1 MALPDFNILDF
12 ILPNSED
19 LEAIPFEP
27 APEIFF
33 GDNLAEEYLDES
45 EIERIGNMVMD
56 SYTADKESRAEW
68 ESMFE
73 KGFELLGLKLSTT
86 SEPFEGAC
94 TAVHP
99 LLIESA
105 VKFQSKASEELFP
118 PQGPVKTQIIG
129 TSNTEKEDQ
138 SERVQSFM
146 NFQLTEVMPE
156 YFDEFERMLFH
167 LPLVGSAFKK
177 IYYDPASE
185 RPVSEFVPVDQFY
198 VSYNATDLRRA
209 DRYTHVIYMTPHELQ
224 KQIKSGMYRDIDL
237 TEPGNFEPSSMSQTI
252 NSIMG
257 IEFNAEYD
265 KQHTLLEQHLYLELD
280 EDEFPS
286 PYIVTIEKDSN
297 QVLGIRRNWNED
309 DQTREKK
316 MYFTHYK
323 YVPGFGFYGL
333 GLIHFLGNM
342 TMSATLAMRSLLDAG
357 QFANL
362 PGGFKAR
369 GIRIVGGDDPIAPG
383 EFKEV
388 EATGMDL
395 NKAIVPL
402 PYKEPSQ
409 TLFQLLGFITQA
421 GQKFADST
429 DAVVSDATNYG
440 PVGTTLALI
449 EASAKLFS
457 AIHKRLHK
465 SQKDELRI
473 LARLNY
479 EYLPDERMMIPIP
492 GMELQITRAD
502 FDGRIDIIPVSD
514 PNIPSQAHRLAQ
526 AQLLLQ
532 ISAQSAPGTY
542 DMREVHKSL
551 LTAAGVRD
559 PSRFLSSEKEPV
571 PQDPVSDILSA
582 SKGLPISA
590 FPGQNHQAYIQV
602 FSSFLQDPTLG
613 QNQSLQSMGPLLQVA
628 ITDHMMMQYQETM
641 GGLINEAGA
650 QQGSPDMMT
659 EIMAEA
665 AQQILNANQQLGQ
678 YQSLEQQQLALES
691 RNIELKEKGMAQEN
705 AKDMADLSLKKQ
717 ELDIRRRGQDIDAAK
732 DIGVNTIRNKEAD
745 NKKDIML
752 QKFLLEGLGKMRDI
766 NLKNTSSG
774 TSPGYKGGGATEIKG
789 YEPGGMVSFDD
800 VISLVNSYENG
811 GTPTQPEAEDFPPL
825 PAVKPLTSEDKEI
838 FEAMK
843 RLPVDRPLPPEDKEI
858 FEAEEELPEVELTN
872 DPDINSILTAEFRR
886 RYPGNTP
893 VPELPSVT
901 ESGSPLY
908 APNIGLTPREFALN
922 MFTDKIGKREDVVP
936 HIDLKGIFTLGW
948 GVVPDKGSVTI
959 ELNENGTINTEKSDW
974 KNATKNGLKL
984 SDFAGYA
991 TRENPNG
998 DQQAFATAV
1007 ARDFYNKG
1015 SKVFNNKHGDGAFET
1030 YSPEARSAML
1040 DLMYNAGKGAMKW
1053 DDVKTFMDASE
1064 KVGTEDYGPEVQR
1077 DLINLA
1083 QTENF
1088 LVTKSDG
1095 TLTYPRGILKRRLL
1109 AYNMVAPENDQAA
1122 KIETTA
1128 RIETTAGTDGTD
1140 EVKKRTGT
1148 LYNIYRADG
1157 TLLKTW
1163 ESNDT
1168 TETLS
1173 ADLRSNNTPYG
1184 DVIVE

>member
-1 MALPDFNILDF
+1 MALPDNLEVNILDF
-12 ILPNSED
+12 ILPEGMD
-19 LEAIPFEP
+19 EAIPFEP

-33 GDNLAEEYLDES
+33 EDNLAEEYLDES
-45 EIERIGNMVMD
+45 EIERIGSMVVD
-56 SYTADKESRAEW
+56 AYTADKESRAEW

-118 PQGPVKTQIIG
+118 PQGPVKTQVIG
-129 TSNTEKEDQ
+129 NPSIQKEQQ

-167 LPLVGSAFKK
+167 LPLVGSSFKK

-224 KQIKSGMYRDIDL
+224 KQIMSGMYRDIDL
-237 TEPGNFEPSSMSQTI
+237 SEPSDFQPSTMSQTI

-265 KQHTLLEQHLYLELD
+265 KQYTLLEQHLYLELEGD
-280 EDEFPS
+280 TIPS
-286 PYIVTIEKDSN
+286 PYIVTVENDSG
-297 QVLGIRRNWNED
+297 QVLGIRRNWNESD
-309 DQTREKK
+309 PTREKK

-409 TLFQLLGFITQA
+409 TLFQLLGFVTDA
-421 GQKFADST
+421 GQRFADST

-479 EYLPDERMMIPIP
+479 EFLPDEEMIMPIP
-492 GMELQITRAD
+492 GSELPVTRSD
-502 FDGRIDIIPVSD
+502 FDGRVDIIPVSD

-542 DMREVHKSL
+542 DMREVHRSL
-551 LTAAGVRD
+551 LTAAGVRE
-559 PSRFLSSEKEPV
+559 PSRFLSEEKEPV

-590 FPGQNHQAYIQV
+590 FPGQDHQAYIQV
-602 FSSFLQDPTLG
+602 FTSFMQDPTLG
-613 QNQSLQSMGPLLQVA
+613 QNQILQSIGPLLQAA
-628 ITDHMMMQYQETM
+628 IRDHMMMQYQETM
-641 GGLINEAGA
+641 GGLIEGS
-650 QQGSPDMMT
+650 SPDVMP

-691 RNIELKEKGMAQEN
+691 KSLDLKEKGLDQDN
-705 AKDMADLSLKKQ
+705 AKEMADLSLKKQ

-732 DIGVNTIRNKEAD
+732 DIGVNTIRNKEAE

-766 NLKNTSSG
+766 NKAG
-774 TSPGYKGGGATEIKG
+774 TKEFAE
-789 YEPGGMVSFDD
+789 GGMVNFDD
-800 VISLVNSYENG
+800 VIALVNSYEMPRY
-811 GTPTQPEAEDFPPL
+811 TPPQEEIDAKVAEMRNPTIDEPSMIQ
-825 PAVKPLTSEDKEI
+825 TDM

-843 RLPVDRPLPPEDKEI
+843 S
-858 FEAEEELPEVELTN
+858 LPEVKPMAPQIMSEVAEPPVSEL
-872 DPDINSILTAEFRR
+872 PPS
-886 RYPGNTP
+886 P
-893 VPELPSVT
+893 VPQTFDFLRSVEGFELDGYIPKDDDGIIVGQSGVT
-901 ESGSPLY
+901 VASGLDLGQQNKESLEAMGLPTSLIEKFERY
-908 APNIGLTPREFALN
+908 FGLT
-922 MFTDKIGKREDVVP
+922 KEDAEKELAANSLSITEEEANL
-936 HIDLKGIFTLGW
+936 IDNNLMIYDFNRLGNEW
-948 GVVPDKGSVTI
+948 NKTQDLDNGGVDWNLLEPEKQTVLLSVFRQYGSTRRFPKFWTKATSGNWNAAI
-959 ELNENGTINTEKSDW
+959 DELRNFND
-974 KNATKNGLKL
+974 
-984 SDFAGYA
+984 DYA
-991 TRENPNG
+991 TR
-998 DQQAFATAV
+998 
-1007 ARDFYNKG
+1007 RDK
-1015 SKVFNNKHGDGAFET
+1015 E
-1030 YSPEARSAML
+1030 
-1040 DLMYNAGKGAMKW
+1040 
-1053 DDVKTFMDASE
+1053 
-1064 KVGTEDYGPEVQR
+1064 
-1077 DLINLA
+1077 
-1083 QTENF
+1083 
-1088 LVTKSDG
+1088 
-1095 TLTYPRGILKRRLL
+1095 
-1109 AYNMVAPENDQAA
+1109 
-1122 KIETTA
+1122 
-1128 RIETTAGTDGTD
+1128 
-1140 EVKKRTGT
+1140 
-1148 LYNIYRADG
+1148 
-1157 TLLKTW
+1157 
-1163 ESNDT
+1163 
-1168 TETLS
+1168 
-1173 ADLRSNNTPYG
+1173 ADLLESI
-1184 DVIVE
+1184 DALA

>member
-1 MALPDFNILDF
+1 MALPDNDINILDF
-12 ILPNSED
+12 ILPDEMD
-19 LEAIPFEP
+19 LDAVPFEP

-33 GDNLAEEYLDES
+33 EDNLAEEYLDES
-45 EIERIGNMVMD
+45 EVERIGNMVMD
-56 SYTADKESRAEW
+56 AYTADKESRAEW

-118 PQGPVKTQIIG
+118 PQGPVKTQVIG
-129 TSNTEKEDQ
+129 NPSIQKEQQ

-167 LPLVGSAFKK
+167 LPLVGSSFKK

-224 KQIKSGMYRDIDL
+224 KQIMSGMYRDIDL
-237 TEPGNFEPSSMSQTI
+237 SEPGNFQPSTMSQTI

-265 KQHTLLEQHLYLELD
+265 KQYTLLEQHLYLELD

-297 QVLGIRRNWNED
+297 QVLGIRRNWNEND
-309 DQTREKK
+309 PTREKK

-429 DAVVSDATNYG
+429 DAVVSDASNYG

-479 EYLPDERMMIPIP
+479 EFLPDEQMMIPIP
-492 GMELQITRAD
+492 GRELPVTRAD
-502 FDGRIDIIPVSD
+502 FDGRVDIIPVSD

-542 DMREVHKSL
+542 DMREVHRSL
-551 LTAAGVRD
+551 LTAAGVRE
-559 PSRFLSSEKEPV
+559 PSRFLSAEKEPQE
-571 PQDPVSDILSA
+571 QDPVSDILAA

-590 FPGQNHQAYIQV
+590 FPGQDHQAYIQV
-602 FSSFLQDPTLG
+602 FTAFMQDPSLG
-613 QNQSLQSMGPLLQVA
+613 QNPTLQSIGPLLQAA
-628 ITDHMMMQYQETM
+628 IRDHMMMQYQETM
-641 GGLINEAGA
+641 SGLMNEAGA
-650 QQGSPDMMT
+650 AQQNPDVMP

-691 RNIELKEKGMAQEN
+691 RSLELKEKGLDQDN
-705 AKDMADLSLKKQ
+705 AKEMADLSLKKQ

-732 DIGVNTIRNKEAD
+732 DIGVNTIRNKEAE

-766 NLKNTSSG
+766 NSQKNTA
-774 TSPGYKGGGATEIKG
+774 TAETKGFADGGAAEIKG
-789 YEPGGMVSFDD
+789 YEPGGKVNFDD
-800 VISLVNSYENG
+800 VIALINSYEMPRY
-811 GTPTQPEAEDFPPL
+811 TPPQEEIDAKVAEMRNPTTDEPSMTQTDMF
-825 PAVKPLTSEDKEI
+825 KIMQDN
-838 FEAMK
+838 K
-843 RLPVDRPLPPEDKEI
+843 RSQ
-858 FEAEEELPEVELTN
+858 LPET
-872 DPDINSILTAEFRR
+872 PDINVSGLKAAEPMVSEILPEEVEPTTAPQIIPEVAEPPVSER
-886 RYPGNTP
+886 PSWEVTP
-893 VPELPSVT
+893 MTPTDTAKAQFETNFPRLNAASSDLGGLSLVDRVIWQESQNDPNAV
-901 ESGSPLY
+901 SGSG
-908 APNIGLTPREFALN
+908 AAGLMQIMRPTMEDPGDGYGITPMDWEKDRFDPEKSRRFGSEYLEAMLN
-922 MFTDKIGKREDVVP
+922 KYNGD
-936 HIDLKGIFTLGW
+936 
-948 GVVPDKGSVTI
+948 I
-959 ELNENGTINTEKSDW
+959 ELALI
-974 KNATKNGLKL
+974 A
-984 SDFAGYA
+984 
-991 TRENPNG
+991 
-998 DQQAFATAV
+998 
-1007 ARDFYNKG
+1007 
-1015 SKVFNNKHGDGAFET
+1015 
-1030 YSPEARSAML
+1030 
-1040 DLMYNAGKGAMKW
+1040 YNAGMGRA
-1053 DDVKTFMDASE
+1053 DDFIEAGRDYEPFRGYTDEAGVYHPGWADES
-1064 KVGTEDYGPEVQR
+1064 EDY
-1077 DLINLA
+1077 
-1083 QTENF
+1083 
-1088 LVTKSDG
+1088 
-1095 TLTYPRGILKRRLL
+1095 
-1109 AYNMVAPENDQAA
+1109 
-1122 KIETTA
+1122 
-1128 RIETTAGTDGTD
+1128 
-1140 EVKKRTGT
+1140 VKKIMGVQ
-1148 LYNIYRADG
+1148 NSKAI
-1157 TLLKTW
+1157 
-1163 ESNDT
+1163 
-1168 TETLS
+1168 S
-1173 ADLRSNNTPYG
+1173 AMEGLNP
-1184 DVIVE
+1184 

>member
-1 MALPDFNILDF
+1 MALPDNSDTINILDF
-12 ILPNSED
+12 ILPDEMD
-19 LEAIPFEP
+19 LDAIPFEP

-33 GDNLAEEYLDES
+33 EDNLAEEYLDES
-45 EIERIGNMVMD
+45 EIERIGSMVMD
-56 SYTADKESRAEW
+56 SYTSDKESRAEW

-118 PQGPVKTQIIG
+118 PQGPVKAQIIG
-129 TSNTEKEDQ
+129 KSNAEKEDQ

-224 KQIKSGMYRDIDL
+224 KQIMSGMYRDIDL
-237 TEPGNFEPSSMSQTI
+237 SEPGNFQPSTMSQTI

-257 IEFNAEYD
+257 IEFNAEHD
-265 KQHTLLEQHLYLELD
+265 KQYTLLEQHLYLELD
-280 EDEFPS
+280 DDEFPS
-286 PYIVTIEKDSN
+286 PYIVTIENDSG
-297 QVLGIRRNWNED
+297 QVLGIRRNWNEND
-309 DQTREKK
+309 PTREKK

-429 DAVVSDATNYG
+429 DAVVSDASNYG

-479 EYLPDERMMIPIP
+479 EFLPDEQMMIPIP
-492 GMELQITRAD
+492 GRELPVTRAD
-502 FDGRIDIIPVSD
+502 FDGRVDIIPVSD

-542 DMREVHKSL
+542 DMREVHRSL
-551 LTAAGVRD
+551 LTAAGVRE
-559 PSRFLSSEKEPV
+559 PSRFLSEDKEPQE
-571 PQDPVSDILSA
+571 QDPVSDILAA

-590 FPGQNHQAYIQV
+590 FPGQDHQAYIQV
-602 FSSFLQDPTLG
+602 FTSFLQDPTLG
-613 QNQSLQSMGPLLQVA
+613 QNQILQSIGPILQAA
-628 ITDHMMMQYQETM
+628 IRDHMMMQYQETM
-641 GGLINEAGA
+641 SGLMNEAGA
-650 QQGSPDMMT
+650 AQQNPDVMP

-691 RNIELKEKGMAQEN
+691 RSLELKEKSLDQDN
-705 AKDMADLSLKKQ
+705 AKEMADLSLKKQ

-732 DIGVNTIRNKEAD
+732 DIGVNTIRNKEAE

-766 NLKNTSSG
+766 NKAET
-774 TSPGYKGGGATEIKG
+774 KGFADGGAAEIKG
-789 YEPGGMVSFDD
+789 YEPGGMVNFDD
-800 VISLVNSYENG
+800 VIALINSYEMPRYTPSQEEIDATVAEMRNPTTAEPMVSEILSEEVEPTTAPQIIPEVAEP
-811 GTPTQPEAEDFPPL
+811 TPT
-825 PAVKPLTSEDKEI
+825 
-838 FEAMK
+838 
-843 RLPVDRPLPPEDKEI
+843 
-858 FEAEEELPEVELTN
+858 
-872 DPDINSILTAEFRR
+872 
-886 RYPGNTP
+886 
-893 VPELPSVT
+893 
-901 ESGSPLY
+901 
-908 APNIGLTPREFALN
+908 
-922 MFTDKIGKREDVVP
+922 
-936 HIDLKGIFTLGW
+936 
-948 GVVPDKGSVTI
+948 
-959 ELNENGTINTEKSDW
+959 
-974 KNATKNGLKL
+974 
-984 SDFAGYA
+984 
-991 TRENPNG
+991 
-998 DQQAFATAV
+998 
-1007 ARDFYNKG
+1007 
-1015 SKVFNNKHGDGAFET
+1015 
-1030 YSPEARSAML
+1030 
-1040 DLMYNAGKGAMKW
+1040 
-1053 DDVKTFMDASE
+1053 TF
-1064 KVGTEDYGPEVQR
+1064 
-1077 DLINLA
+1077 
-1083 QTENF
+1083 
-1088 LVTKSDG
+1088 
-1095 TLTYPRGILKRRLL
+1095 
-1109 AYNMVAPENDQAA
+1109 
-1122 KIETTA
+1122 
-1128 RIETTAGTDGTD
+1128 
-1140 EVKKRTGT
+1140 
-1148 LYNIYRADG
+1148 
-1157 TLLKTW
+1157 
-1163 ESNDT
+1163 

-1173 ADLRSNNTPYG
+1173 DSLGLPPLPREKPNFPRLSEANSDLGGMSLVDRVIWQESKNNPYAVSGAGAAGLMQIMKTTMEDPGDGYGITPMDWEDRFDPEKSRRFGSEYLEAMLNKYNGDIELALIAYNAGMGRADDFIESGRDYEPFYGYTDEAGVYHPGWADETEDYVKNIMGEQSITELPPMTELRTPPLPTEKG
-1184 DVIVE
+1184 IPQNLEDSDT

>member
-1 MALPDFNILDF
+1 MALPNDTINILDF
-12 ILPNSED
+12 ILPDEMD
-19 LEAIPFEP
+19 LDAIPFEP

-33 GDNLAEEYLDES
+33 SDNLAEEYLDES
-45 EIERIGNMVMD
+45 EIERIGSMVMD
-56 SYTADKESRAEW
+56 SYTSDKESRAEW

-118 PQGPVKTQIIG
+118 PQGPVKAQIIG
-129 TSNTEKEDQ
+129 TSNAEKEDQ

-224 KQIKSGMYRDIDL
+224 KQIMSGMYRDIDL
-237 TEPGNFEPSSMSQTI
+237 SEPGNFQPSTMSQTI

-257 IEFNAEYD
+257 IEFNAEHD
-265 KQHTLLEQHLYLELD
+265 KQYTLLEQHLYLELD
-280 EDEFPS
+280 DDEFPS
-286 PYIVTIEKDSN
+286 PYIVTIENDSG
-297 QVLGIRRNWNED
+297 QVLGIRRNWNEND
-309 DQTREKK
+309 PTREKK

-429 DAVVSDATNYG
+429 DAVVSDASNYG

-479 EYLPDERMMIPIP
+479 EFLPDEQMMIPIP
-492 GMELQITRAD
+492 GRELPVTRAD
-502 FDGRIDIIPVSD
+502 FDGRVDIIPVSD

-542 DMREVHKSL
+542 DMREVHRSL
-551 LTAAGVRD
+551 LTAAGVRE
-559 PSRFLSSEKEPV
+559 PSRFLSEDKEPQE
-571 PQDPVSDILSA
+571 QDPVSDILAA

-590 FPGQNHQAYIQV
+590 FPGQDHQAYIQV
-602 FSSFLQDPTLG
+602 FTSFMQDPSLG
-613 QNQSLQSMGPLLQVA
+613 QNQILQSIGPILQAA
-628 ITDHMMMQYQETM
+628 IRDHMMMQYQETM
-641 GGLINEAGA
+641 SGLMNEAGA
-650 QQGSPDMMT
+650 AQQNPDVMP

-691 RNIELKEKGMAQEN
+691 RSLELKEKGLDQDN
-705 AKDMADLSLKKQ
+705 AKEMADLSLKKQ

-732 DIGVNTIRNKEAD
+732 DIGVNTIRNKEAE

-766 NLKNTSSG
+766 NKAET
-774 TSPGYKGGGATEIKG
+774 KGFADGGAAEIKG
-789 YEPGGMVSFDD
+789 YKPGGMVNFDD
-800 VISLVNSYENG
+800 VIALINSYEMPRY
-811 GTPTQPEAEDFPPL
+811 TPPQEEIDAKVAEMRNPTTDEPSMTQTDMFKIMQDNKRSQFPETPDINVSGLKAAEPM
-825 PAVKPLTSEDKEI
+825 VSEI
-838 FEAMK
+838 
-843 RLPVDRPLPPEDKEI
+843 
-858 FEAEEELPEVELTN
+858 LPEEVEPTTASDELSTVPQATDRESYPTPMLASVYGKSLDDTQAYIGAAENASRDLTGHIPKEEDGSAMGDSGVTFSTGLDLGKQTEESLRNIGLDEDLILKLSPFLGKTGQDALDLLAAEVSNEKITTLTN
-872 DPDINSILTAEFRR
+872 DEYDQIDRKLLEFEF
-886 RYPGNTP
+886 ND
-893 VPELPSVT
+893 LQNLWD
-901 ESGSPLY
+901 SGSIRGMDPAGTTRWLD
-908 APNIGLTPREFALN
+908 LTPAQRTVIQSVLRQYGRGGAPTFIGHASRGDWVNVINELDNFVNPDSGKEKYLSRREKDSNLLREELGL
-922 MFTDKIGKREDVVP
+922 DPVDLDGK
-936 HIDLKGIFTLGW
+936 
-948 GVVPDKGSVTI
+948 S
-959 ELNENGTINTEKSDW
+959 
-974 KNATKNGLKL
+974 
-984 SDFAGYA
+984 
-991 TRENPNG
+991 
-998 DQQAFATAV
+998 
-1007 ARDFYNKG
+1007 
-1015 SKVFNNKHGDGAFET
+1015 
-1030 YSPEARSAML
+1030 
-1040 DLMYNAGKGAMKW
+1040 
-1053 DDVKTFMDASE
+1053 
-1064 KVGTEDYGPEVQR
+1064 
-1077 DLINLA
+1077 
-1083 QTENF
+1083 
-1088 LVTKSDG
+1088 
-1095 TLTYPRGILKRRLL
+1095 
-1109 AYNMVAPENDQAA
+1109 
-1122 KIETTA
+1122 
-1128 RIETTAGTDGTD
+1128 
-1140 EVKKRTGT
+1140 
-1148 LYNIYRADG
+1148 
-1157 TLLKTW
+1157 
-1163 ESNDT
+1163 
-1168 TETLS
+1168 
-1173 ADLRSNNTPYG
+1173 
-1184 DVIVE
+1184 

>member
-1 MALPDFNILDF
+1 MALPNDNINILDF
-12 ILPNSED
+12 ILPDEMD
-19 LEAIPFEP
+19 LDAIPFEP

-33 GDNLAEEYLDES
+33 SDNLAEEYLDES
-45 EIERIGNMVMD
+45 EIERIGSIVMD
-56 SYTADKESRAEW
+56 SYTSDKESRAEW

-73 KGFELLGLKLSTT
+73 KGFELLGLKLNTT

-118 PQGPVKTQIIG
+118 PQGPVKAQIIG
-129 TSNTEKEDQ
+129 TSNAQKEDQ

-224 KQIKSGMYRDIDL
+224 KQIMSGMYRDIDL
-237 TEPGNFEPSSMSQTI
+237 SEPGNFQPSTMSQTI

-257 IEFNAEYD
+257 IEFNAEHD
-265 KQHTLLEQHLYLELD
+265 KQYTLLEQHLYLELD
-280 EDEFPS
+280 DDEFPS
-286 PYIVTIEKDSN
+286 PYIVTIEKDSG
-297 QVLGIRRNWNED
+297 QVLGIRRNWNEND
-309 DQTREKK
+309 PTREKK

-429 DAVVSDATNYG
+429 DAVVSDASNYG

-479 EYLPDERMMIPIP
+479 EFLPDEQMMIPIP
-492 GMELQITRAD
+492 GRELPVTRAD
-502 FDGRIDIIPVSD
+502 FDGRVDIIPVSD

-542 DMREVHKSL
+542 DMREVHRSL
-551 LTAAGVRD
+551 LTAAGVRE
-559 PSRFLSSEKEPV
+559 PSRFLSAEKEPQE
-571 PQDPVSDILSA
+571 QDPVSDILAA

-590 FPGQNHQAYIQV
+590 FPGQDHQAYIQV
-602 FSSFLQDPTLG
+602 FTAFMQDPSLG
-613 QNQSLQSMGPLLQVA
+613 QNKILQSIGPLLQAA
-628 ITDHMMMQYQETM
+628 IRDHMMMQYQETM
-641 GGLINEAGA
+641 SGLMNEAGA
-650 QQGSPDMMT
+650 AQQNPDVMP

-691 RNIELKEKGMAQEN
+691 RSLELKEKGLDQDN
-705 AKDMADLSLKKQ
+705 AKEMADLSLKKQ

-766 NLKNTSSG
+766 NKAET
-774 TSPGYKGGGATEIKG
+774 KGFADGGAAEIKG
-789 YEPGGMVSFDD
+789 YEPGGMVNFDD
-800 VISLVNSYENG
+800 VIALINSYEMPRYTPSQEEIDTTVAEMRNPTTDEPSMTQTDMFKIMQDNKRSQLPETPDINVSGLKADDVIDLVNSYEMPRYTPSQEEIDATVAEMRNPTTAEPMVSEILSEEVEPTTAPQIIPEVAEP
-811 GTPTQPEAEDFPPL
+811 TPT
-825 PAVKPLTSEDKEI
+825 
-838 FEAMK
+838 
-843 RLPVDRPLPPEDKEI
+843 
-858 FEAEEELPEVELTN
+858 
-872 DPDINSILTAEFRR
+872 
-886 RYPGNTP
+886 
-893 VPELPSVT
+893 
-901 ESGSPLY
+901 
-908 APNIGLTPREFALN
+908 
-922 MFTDKIGKREDVVP
+922 
-936 HIDLKGIFTLGW
+936 
-948 GVVPDKGSVTI
+948 
-959 ELNENGTINTEKSDW
+959 
-974 KNATKNGLKL
+974 
-984 SDFAGYA
+984 
-991 TRENPNG
+991 
-998 DQQAFATAV
+998 
-1007 ARDFYNKG
+1007 
-1015 SKVFNNKHGDGAFET
+1015 
-1030 YSPEARSAML
+1030 
-1040 DLMYNAGKGAMKW
+1040 
-1053 DDVKTFMDASE
+1053 TF
-1064 KVGTEDYGPEVQR
+1064 
-1077 DLINLA
+1077 
-1083 QTENF
+1083 
-1088 LVTKSDG
+1088 
-1095 TLTYPRGILKRRLL
+1095 
-1109 AYNMVAPENDQAA
+1109 
-1122 KIETTA
+1122 
-1128 RIETTAGTDGTD
+1128 
-1140 EVKKRTGT
+1140 
-1148 LYNIYRADG
+1148 
-1157 TLLKTW
+1157 
-1163 ESNDT
+1163 

-1173 ADLRSNNTPYG
+1173 DSLGLPPLPREKPNFPRLSEANSDLGGMSLVDRVIWQESKNNPYAVSGAGAAGLMQIMKTTMEDPGDGYGITPMDWEDRFDPEKSRRFGSEYLEAMLNKYNGDIELALIAYNAGMGRADDFIESGRDYEPFYGYTDEAGVYHPGWADETEDYVKNIMGEQSITELPPMTELRTPPLPTEKRIPQNLE
-1184 DVIVE
+1184 DSDT

>member
-1 MALPDFNILDF
+1 MALPDNLEVNILDF
-12 ILPNSED
+12 ILPD
-19 LEAIPFEP
+19 GMDEAIPFEP

-33 GDNLAEEYLDES
+33 EDNLAEEYLDES
-45 EIERIGNMVMD
+45 EIERIGSMVVD
-56 SYTADKESRAEW
+56 AYTADKESRAEW

-118 PQGPVKTQIIG
+118 PQGPVKTQVIG
-129 TSNTEKEDQ
+129 NPSIQKEQQ

-167 LPLVGSAFKK
+167 LPLVGSSFKK

-224 KQIKSGMYRDIDL
+224 KQIMSGMYRDIDL
-237 TEPGNFEPSSMSQTI
+237 SEPNAFQPSTMSQTI

-265 KQHTLLEQHLYLELD
+265 KQYTLLEQHLYLELEGD
-280 EDEFPS
+280 TLPS
-286 PYIVTIEKDSN
+286 PYIVTVENDSG
-297 QVLGIRRNWNED
+297 QVLGIRRNWNESD
-309 DQTREKK
+309 PTREKK

-409 TLFQLLGFITQA
+409 TLFQLLGFVTDA
-421 GQKFADST
+421 GQRFADST

-479 EYLPDERMMIPIP
+479 EFLPDEEMIMPIP
-492 GMELQITRAD
+492 GSELPVTRSD
-502 FDGRIDIIPVSD
+502 FDGRVDIIPVSD

-542 DMREVHKSL
+542 DMREVHRSL
-551 LTAAGVRD
+551 LTAAGVRE
-559 PSRFLSSEKEPV
+559 PSRFLSEDKEPKE
-571 PQDPVSDILSA
+571 QDPVSDILSA

-590 FPGQNHQAYIQV
+590 FPGQDHQAYIQV
-602 FSSFLQDPTLG
+602 FTSFMQDPTLG
-613 QNQSLQSMGPLLQVA
+613 QNQILQSIGPLLQAA
-628 ITDHMMMQYQETM
+628 IRDHMMMQYQETM
-641 GGLINEAGA
+641 GGLIEGS
-650 QQGSPDMMT
+650 SPDVMP

-691 RNIELKEKGMAQEN
+691 KSLDLKEKGLDQDN
-705 AKDMADLSLKKQ
+705 AKEMADLSLKKQ

-732 DIGVNTIRNKEAD
+732 DIGVNTIRNKEAE

-766 NLKNTSSG
+766 NKAG
-774 TSPGYKGGGATEIKG
+774 TKGFAKGGTVNI
-789 YEPGGMVSFDD
+789 DD
-800 VISLVNSYENG
+800 VMNLVNSYEMPRY
-811 GTPTQPEAEDFPPL
+811 TPSQEEIDAKVAEMRNPTTDEPSMTQTDMF
-825 PAVKPLTSEDKEI
+825 KIMQDN
-838 FEAMK
+838 K
-843 RLPVDRPLPPEDKEI
+843 RSQ
-858 FEAEEELPEVELTN
+858 LPET
-872 DPDINSILTAEFRR
+872 PDINTSGLKETKTAYRDTKRSQFPE
-886 RYPGNTP
+886 TP
-893 VPELPSVT
+893 DINVSGLKVPEPTAPQILPEGSEPTPTTFTETLSDALGLPPVSSSVSRDDVTAMAGATLPTFEGDTDHLDPHSGQYTFAGGILADPGTVT
-901 ESGSPLY
+901 EKDDGTYDTSL
-908 APNIGLTPREFALN
+908 AT
-922 MFTDKIGKREDVVP
+922 
-936 HIDLKGIFTLGW
+936 HTL
-948 GVVPDKGSVTI
+948 PDK
-959 ELNENGTINTEKSDW
+959 
-974 KNATKNGLKL
+974 TKFSL
-984 SDFAGYA
+984 SDYGNDVTKWREAILDKYYTDVSTHFDNKQENIDAGQTFA
-991 TRENPNG
+991 
-998 DQQAFATAV
+998 DQPLEAQA
-1007 ARDFYNKG
+1007 
-1015 SKVFNNKHGDGAFET
+1015 
-1030 YSPEARSAML
+1030 AML
-1040 DLMYNAGKGAMKW
+1040 DLAWNAGVGSGKW
-1053 DDVKTFMDASE
+1053 FDVTSFFDQARNTADGKEYDLDELIKF
-1064 KVGTEDYGPEVQR
+1064 VGNFRDSWEDENKDEQTLWDRGVLRRRALQYNLAAPADVQAQGIVTNLTGNGLETKYTILNKAGWESYIKDGIFDTEDI
-1077 DLINLA
+1077 LW
-1083 QTENF
+1083 TENKTG
-1088 LVTKSDG
+1088 TKTTAMGGLRVSDG
-1095 TLTYPRGILKRRLL
+1095 
-1109 AYNMVAPENDQAA
+1109 
-1122 KIETTA
+1122 
-1128 RIETTAGTDGTD
+1128 
-1140 EVKKRTGT
+1140 
-1148 LYNIYRADG
+1148 
-1157 TLLKTW
+1157 
-1163 ESNDT
+1163 ESF
-1168 TETLS
+1168 
-1173 ADLRSNNTPYG
+1173 
-1184 DVIVE
+1184 

>member
-1 MALPDFNILDF
+1 MALPYDNSDINILDF
-12 ILPNSED
+12 ILPDDTD
-19 LEAIPFEP
+19 LDAVPFEP

-45 EIERIGNMVMD
+45 EIGRIGNMVMD

-118 PQGPVKTQIIG
+118 PQGPVKAQIIG
-129 TSNTEKEDQ
+129 TPNAEKEDQ
-138 SERVQSFM
+138 SDRVQSFM
-146 NFQLTEVMPE
+146 NFQLTEIMPE

-224 KQIKSGMYRDIDL
+224 KQIMSGMYRDIDL
-237 TEPGNFEPSSMSQTI
+237 SEPGNFQPSTMSQTI

-265 KQHTLLEQHLYLELD
+265 KQYTLLEQHLYLELE

-297 QVLGIRRNWNED
+297 QVLGIRRNWNEND
-309 DQTREKK
+309 ETREKK

-409 TLFQLLGFITQA
+409 TLFQLLGFITDA

-465 SQKDELRI
+465 SQRDELRI

-479 EYLPDERMMIPIP
+479 EFLPDERMMIPIP
-492 GMELQITRAD
+492 GMELPVTRSD
-502 FDGRIDIIPVSD
+502 FDGRVDIIPVSD

-532 ISAQSAPGTY
+532 ISAQSVPGTY
-542 DMREVHKSL
+542 DMREVHRSL
-551 LTAAGVRD
+551 LTAAGVRE
-559 PSRFLSSEKEPV
+559 PSRFLSAEKEPQE
-571 PQDPVSDILSA
+571 QDPVSDILAA
-582 SKGLPISA
+582 SRGLPITA
-590 FPGQNHQAYIQV
+590 FPGQDHQAYIQV
-602 FSSFLQDPTLG
+602 FTAFMQDPTLG
-613 QNQSLQSMGPLLQVA
+613 QNQILSSIGPLLQAA
-628 ITDHMMMQYQETM
+628 IRDHMMMQYQETM
-641 GGLINEAGA
+641 SGLMNEAGA
-650 QQGSPDMMT
+650 QQAQNPDVMP

-691 RNIELKEKGMAQEN
+691 RSLELKEKGLDQDN
-705 AKDMADLSLKKQ
+705 AKEMADLSLKKQ

-732 DIGVNTIRNKEAD
+732 DIGVNTIRNKEAE

-766 NLKNTSSG
+766 NKSET
-774 TSPGYKGGGATEIKG
+774 KGFAEGGK
-789 YEPGGMVSFDD
+789 VNFDD
-800 VISLVNSYENG
+800 VIALVNSYEMPRY
-811 GTPTQPEAEDFPPL
+811 TPSQEEIDAKVAEMRNPTIDEPSMTQTDMFKIMQDNKRSQLSETPDINTSGLKETQTAYRDTKRSQFPETPDINVSGL
-825 PAVKPLTSEDKEI
+825 KV
-838 FEAMK
+838 
-843 RLPVDRPLPPEDKEI
+843 PEPTAPQI
-858 FEAEEELPEVELTN
+858 LPEVSEPMVSELPPVPEATDRESYPTPMLASVYGKSLDDTQAYIGAAENASRDLTGHIPKEADGSAMGDSGVTFSTGLDLGKQTEESLRNIGLDEDLILKLSPFLGETGQDALDLLAAEVSDEKITTLTN
-872 DPDINSILTAEFRR
+872 DEYNQIDRKLLEFEF
-886 RYPGNTP
+886 ND
-893 VPELPSVT
+893 LQNLWD
-901 ESGSPLY
+901 SGSIRGMDPAGTTRWLD
-908 APNIGLTPREFALN
+908 LTPAQRTVIQSVLRQYGRGGAPTF
-922 MFTDKIGKREDVVP
+922 IG
-936 HIDLKGIFTLGW
+936 H
-948 GVVPDKGSVTI
+948 
-959 ELNENGTINTEKSDW
+959 
-974 KNATKNGLKL
+974 
-984 SDFAGYA
+984 
-991 TRENPNG
+991 
-998 DQQAFATAV
+998 
-1007 ARDFYNKG
+1007 
-1015 SKVFNNKHGDGAFET
+1015 
-1030 YSPEARSAML
+1030 
-1040 DLMYNAGKGAMKW
+1040 
-1053 DDVKTFMDASE
+1053 AS
-1064 KVGTEDYGPEVQR
+1064 
-1077 DLINLA
+1077 
-1083 QTENF
+1083 
-1088 LVTKSDG
+1088 
-1095 TLTYPRGILKRRLL
+1095 
-1109 AYNMVAPENDQAA
+1109 
-1122 KIETTA
+1122 
-1128 RIETTAGTDGTD
+1128 
-1140 EVKKRTGT
+1140 
-1148 LYNIYRADG
+1148 RADWG
-1157 TLLKTW
+1157 NVINELDNFVKPDSGKEKYLSRREKDSNLLR
-1163 ESNDT
+1163 EELGLELVDLDGND
-1168 TETLS
+1168 
-1173 ADLRSNNTPYG
+1173 
-1184 DVIVE
+1184 

>member
-1 MALPDFNILDF
+1 MALPDNLEVNILDF
-12 ILPNSED
+12 ILPEGMD
-19 LEAIPFEP
+19 EAIPFEP

-33 GDNLAEEYLDES
+33 EDNLAEEYHDES
-45 EIERIGNMVMD
+45 EIERIGSMVVD
-56 SYTADKESRAEW
+56 AYTADKESRAEW

-118 PQGPVKTQIIG
+118 PQGPVKTQVIG
-129 TSNTEKEDQ
+129 NPSIQKEQQ

-167 LPLVGSAFKK
+167 LPLVGSSFKK

-224 KQIKSGMYRDIDL
+224 KQIMSGMYRDIDL
-237 TEPGNFEPSSMSQTI
+237 SEPNAFQPSTMSQTI

-265 KQHTLLEQHLYLELD
+265 KQYTLLEQHLYLELEGD
-280 EDEFPS
+280 TLPS
-286 PYIVTIEKDSN
+286 PYIVTVENDSG
-297 QVLGIRRNWNED
+297 QVLGIRRNWNESD
-309 DQTREKK
+309 LTREKK

-409 TLFQLLGFITQA
+409 TLFQLLGFVTDA
-421 GQKFADST
+421 GQRFADST

-479 EYLPDERMMIPIP
+479 EFLPDEEMIMPIP
-492 GMELQITRAD
+492 GSELPVTRSD
-502 FDGRIDIIPVSD
+502 FDGRVDIIPVSD

-542 DMREVHKSL
+542 DMREVHRSL
-551 LTAAGVRD
+551 LTAAGVRE
-559 PSRFLSSEKEPV
+559 PSRFLSEDKEPKE
-571 PQDPVSDILSA
+571 QDPVSDILSA

-590 FPGQNHQAYIQV
+590 FPGQDHQAYIQV
-602 FSSFLQDPTLG
+602 FTSFMQDPTLG
-613 QNQSLQSMGPLLQVA
+613 QNQILQSIGPLLQAA
-628 ITDHMMMQYQETM
+628 IRDHMMMQYQETM
-641 GGLINEAGA
+641 GGLIEGS
-650 QQGSPDMMT
+650 SPDVMP

-691 RNIELKEKGMAQEN
+691 RSLELKEKGLDQDN
-705 AKDMADLSLKKQ
+705 AKEMADLSLKKQ

-732 DIGVNTIRNKEAD
+732 DIGVNTIRNKEAE

-766 NLKNTSSG
+766 NSSQE
-774 TSPGYKGGGATEIKG
+774 TKGFAV
-789 YEPGGMVSFDD
+789 GGMVNFDD
-800 VISLVNSYENG
+800 VIDLVNSYDTEQL
-811 GTPTQPEAEDFPPL
+811 GTGSDIYPDESRASAEAAAQRNNMFEAVQSLPE
-825 PAVKPLTSEDKEI
+825 VKPLSPTDASM
-838 FEAMK
+838 FEA
-843 RLPVDRPLPPEDKEI
+843 VQS
-858 FEAEEELPEVELTN
+858 LPEVKPTAPQILPEVSEPTAPQSPTPEVAEPTVPQSMTEVAESTVSSNPFPQMDEAVTIHMAGLGNRESFEQHQDVGDVTAQAYGLIFDVPDAELKDGSKT
-872 DPDINSILTAEFRR
+872 IGETTLYFRDYNNFR
-886 RYPGNTP
+886 D
-893 VPELPSVT
+893 
-901 ESGSPLY
+901 
-908 APNIGLTPREFALN
+908 FAA
-922 MFTDKIGKREDVVP
+922 DVSKEMYKQN
-936 HIDLKGIFTLGW
+936 IDLL
-948 GVVPDKGSVTI
+948 
-959 ELNENGTINTEKSDW
+959 
-974 KNATKNGLKL
+974 
-984 SDFAGYA
+984 AG
-991 TRENPNG
+991 
-998 DQQAFATAV
+998 
-1007 ARDFYNKG
+1007 
-1015 SKVFNNKHGDGAFET
+1015 H
-1030 YSPEARSAML
+1030 SPEAQAAVL
-1040 DLMYNAGKGAMKW
+1040 DTIYNVPTANTW
-1053 DDVKTFMDASE
+1053 NDIETFLNASDNIGTDAYNR
-1064 KVGTEDYGPEVQR
+1064 D
-1077 DLINLA
+1077 DLIEFTN
-1083 QTENF
+1083 NF
-1088 LVTKSDG
+1088 RVDDNHWPG
-1095 TLTYPRGILKRRLL
+1095 MLKRRLL
-1109 AYNMVAPENDQAA
+1109 AYNMAAPEEDRAA
-1122 KIETTA
+1122 NIVTEA
-1128 RIETTAGTDGTD
+1128 REENG
-1140 EVKKRTGT
+1140 VRTGT
-1148 LYNIYRADG
+1148 LYRIYNANGD
-1157 TLLKTW
+1157 LMKTW
-1163 ESNDT
+1163 EKD
-1168 TETLS
+1168 
-1173 ADLRSNNTPYG
+1173 Y
-1184 DVIVE
+1184 IVTNLGTVPVE

>member
-1 MALPDFNILDF
+1 MALPNDNINILDF
-12 ILPNSED
+12 ILPDEMD
-19 LEAIPFEP
+19 LDAIPFEP

-33 GDNLAEEYLDES
+33 SDNLAEEYLDES
-45 EIERIGNMVMD
+45 EIERIGSIVMD
-56 SYTADKESRAEW
+56 SYTSDKESRAEW

-73 KGFELLGLKLSTT
+73 KGFELLGLKLNTT

-118 PQGPVKTQIIG
+118 PQGPVKAQIIG
-129 TSNTEKEDQ
+129 TSNAQKEDQ

-224 KQIKSGMYRDIDL
+224 KQIMSGMYRDIDL
-237 TEPGNFEPSSMSQTI
+237 SEPGNFQPSTMSQTI

-257 IEFNAEYD
+257 IEFNAEHD
-265 KQHTLLEQHLYLELD
+265 KQYTLLEQHLYLELD
-280 EDEFPS
+280 DDEFPS
-286 PYIVTIEKDSN
+286 PYIVTIEKDSG
-297 QVLGIRRNWNED
+297 QVLGIRRNWNEND
-309 DQTREKK
+309 PTREKK

-429 DAVVSDATNYG
+429 DAVVSDASNYG

-479 EYLPDERMMIPIP
+479 EFLPDEQMMIPIP
-492 GMELQITRAD
+492 GRELPVTRAD
-502 FDGRIDIIPVSD
+502 FDGRVDIIPVSD

-542 DMREVHKSL
+542 DMREVHRSL
-551 LTAAGVRD
+551 LTAAGVRE
-559 PSRFLSSEKEPV
+559 PSRFLSAEKQPQE
-571 PQDPVSDILSA
+571 QDPVSDILAA

-590 FPGQNHQAYIQV
+590 FPGQDHQAYIQV
-602 FSSFLQDPTLG
+602 FTAFMQDPSLG
-613 QNQSLQSMGPLLQVA
+613 QNKILQSIGPILQAA
-628 ITDHMMMQYQETM
+628 IRDHMMMQYQETM
-641 GGLINEAGA
+641 SGLMNEAGA
-650 QQGSPDMMT
+650 AQQNPDVMP

-691 RNIELKEKGMAQEN
+691 RSLELKEKSLDQDN
-705 AKDMADLSLKKQ
+705 AKEMADLSLKKQ

-766 NLKNTSSG
+766 NSSQE
-774 TSPGYKGGGATEIKG
+774 TKGFADGGAAEIKG
-789 YEPGGMVSFDD
+789 YEPGGMVNFDD
-800 VISLVNSYENG
+800 VIALINSYEMPRY
-811 GTPTQPEAEDFPPL
+811 TPPQEEIDAKVAEMRNPTTDELSMTQTDMF
-825 PAVKPLTSEDKEI
+825 KIMQDN
-838 FEAMK
+838 K
-843 RLPVDRPLPPEDKEI
+843 RSQ
-858 FEAEEELPEVELTN
+858 LPETPDINVSGLKAAEPMVSEILPEEVEPTTASDELSTVPQATDRESYPIPMLASVYGKSLDDTQAYIGAAENASRILTGHIPTKKDGSVMGDSGVTFSTGLDLGKQTEESLRNMGLDEDLILKLSPFLGKTGQDALDLLSSNNNNNITLTN
-872 DPDINSILTAEFRR
+872 DEYDQIDRKLLEFEF
-886 RYPGNTP
+886 ND
-893 VPELPSVT
+893 LQNLWD
-901 ESGSPLY
+901 SGSIRGMDPAGTTRWLD
-908 APNIGLTPREFALN
+908 LTPAQRTVIQSVLRQYGTSGAPTFIGHASRGDWGNVINELDNFVKPDSGKEKYLSRREKDSNLL
-922 MFTDKIGKREDVVP
+922 REELGLELV
-936 HIDLKGIFTLGW
+936 DL
-948 GVVPDKGSVTI
+948 
-959 ELNENGTINTEKSDW
+959 
-974 KNATKNGLKL
+974 
-984 SDFAGYA
+984 
-991 TRENPNG
+991 
-998 DQQAFATAV
+998 
-1007 ARDFYNKG
+1007 
-1015 SKVFNNKHGDGAFET
+1015 DG
-1030 YSPEARSAML
+1030 
-1040 DLMYNAGKGAMKW
+1040 
-1053 DDVKTFMDASE
+1053 
-1064 KVGTEDYGPEVQR
+1064 
-1077 DLINLA
+1077 
-1083 QTENF
+1083 
-1088 LVTKSDG
+1088 
-1095 TLTYPRGILKRRLL
+1095 
-1109 AYNMVAPENDQAA
+1109 ND
-1122 KIETTA
+1122 
-1128 RIETTAGTDGTD
+1128 
-1140 EVKKRTGT
+1140 
-1148 LYNIYRADG
+1148 
-1157 TLLKTW
+1157 
-1163 ESNDT
+1163 
-1168 TETLS
+1168 
-1173 ADLRSNNTPYG
+1173 
-1184 DVIVE
+1184 

>member
-1 MALPDFNILDF
+1 MALPDNDINILDF
-12 ILPNSED
+12 ILPDEMD
-19 LEAIPFEP
+19 LDAVPFEP

-33 GDNLAEEYLDES
+33 EDNLAEEYLDES
-45 EIERIGNMVMD
+45 EVERIGNMVMD
-56 SYTADKESRAEW
+56 AYTADKESRAEW

-118 PQGPVKTQIIG
+118 PQGPVKVQVIG
-129 TSNTEKEDQ
+129 TSNAEKEDQ

-146 NFQLTEVMPE
+146 NFQLTEIMPE

-224 KQIKSGMYRDIDL
+224 KQIMSGMYRDIDL
-237 TEPGNFEPSSMSQTI
+237 SEPGNFQPSTMSQTI

-265 KQHTLLEQHLYLELD
+265 KQYTLLEQHLYLELD

-297 QVLGIRRNWNED
+297 QVLGIRRNWNEND
-309 DQTREKK
+309 PTREKK

-429 DAVVSDATNYG
+429 DAVVSDASNYG

-479 EYLPDERMMIPIP
+479 EFLPDEQMMIPIP
-492 GMELQITRAD
+492 GRELPVTRAD
-502 FDGRIDIIPVSD
+502 FDGRVDIIPVSD

-542 DMREVHKSL
+542 DMREVHRSL
-551 LTAAGVRD
+551 LTAAGVRE
-559 PSRFLSSEKEPV
+559 PSRFLSAEKEPQE
-571 PQDPVSDILSA
+571 QDPVSDILAA
-582 SKGLPISA
+582 SKGLPITA
-590 FPGQNHQAYIQV
+590 FPGQDHQAYIQV
-602 FSSFLQDPTLG
+602 FTAFMQDPSLG
-613 QNQSLQSMGPLLQVA
+613 QNPTLQSIGPLLQAA
-628 ITDHMMMQYQETM
+628 IRDHMMMQYQETM
-641 GGLINEAGA
+641 SGLMNEAGA
-650 QQGSPDMMT
+650 AQQNPDVMP

-691 RNIELKEKGMAQEN
+691 RSLELKEKGLDQDN
-705 AKDMADLSLKKQ
+705 AKEMADLSLKKQ

-732 DIGVNTIRNKEAD
+732 DIGVNTIRNKEAE

-766 NLKNTSSG
+766 NSQKNTA
-774 TSPGYKGGGATEIKG
+774 TAETKGFADGGAAEIKG
-789 YEPGGMVSFDD
+789 YEPGGKVNFDD
-800 VISLVNSYENG
+800 VIALINSYEMPRYTPPQEEIDAKVAEMRNPTTDEPSMTQTDMFKIMQDNKRSQLPETPDINVSG
-811 GTPTQPEAEDFPPL
+811 LKAAEPMVSEILPEEVEPTTAPQIIPEVAEPPVSERPSWEVTPMTPTDTAKAQFETNFPRLNAANSDLGGMSLVDRVIWQESENDPYAVSGSGAAGLMQIMRPTMEDPGDGYGITPMDWEKDRFDPEKSRRFGSEYLEAMLNKYNGDIELALIAYNAGMGRADDFIEAGRDYEPFRGYTDEAGVYHPGWADESEDYVKKIMGDQQYDELPPMRELSIPPL
-825 PAVKPLTSEDKEI
+825 P
-838 FEAMK
+838 
-843 RLPVDRPLPPEDKEI
+843 
-858 FEAEEELPEVELTN
+858 
-872 DPDINSILTAEFRR
+872 
-886 RYPGNTP
+886 
-893 VPELPSVT
+893 T
-901 ESGSPLY
+901 E
-908 APNIGLTPREFALN
+908 
-922 MFTDKIGKREDVVP
+922 
-936 HIDLKGIFTLGW
+936 KGIPQNLE
-948 GVVPDKGSVTI
+948 D
-959 ELNENGTINTEKSDW
+959 SD
-974 KNATKNGLKL
+974 T
-984 SDFAGYA
+984 
-991 TRENPNG
+991 
-998 DQQAFATAV
+998 
-1007 ARDFYNKG
+1007 
-1015 SKVFNNKHGDGAFET
+1015 
-1030 YSPEARSAML
+1030 
-1040 DLMYNAGKGAMKW
+1040 
-1053 DDVKTFMDASE
+1053 
-1064 KVGTEDYGPEVQR
+1064 
-1077 DLINLA
+1077 
-1083 QTENF
+1083 
-1088 LVTKSDG
+1088 
-1095 TLTYPRGILKRRLL
+1095 
-1109 AYNMVAPENDQAA
+1109 
-1122 KIETTA
+1122 
-1128 RIETTAGTDGTD
+1128 
-1140 EVKKRTGT
+1140 
-1148 LYNIYRADG
+1148 
-1157 TLLKTW
+1157 
-1163 ESNDT
+1163 
-1168 TETLS
+1168 
-1173 ADLRSNNTPYG
+1173 
-1184 DVIVE
+1184 

>member
-1 MALPDFNILDF
+1 MALPNDNINILDF
-12 ILPNSED
+12 ILPDEMD
-19 LEAIPFEP
+19 LDAIPFEP

-33 GDNLAEEYLDES
+33 SDNLAEEYLDES
-45 EIERIGNMVMD
+45 EIERIGSIVMD
-56 SYTADKESRAEW
+56 SYTSDKESRAEW

-73 KGFELLGLKLSTT
+73 KGFELLGLKLNTT

-118 PQGPVKTQIIG
+118 PQGPVKAQIIG
-129 TSNTEKEDQ
+129 KSNAEKEDQ

-224 KQIKSGMYRDIDL
+224 KQIMSGMYRDIDL
-237 TEPGNFEPSSMSQTI
+237 SEPGNFQPSTMSQTI

-257 IEFNAEYD
+257 IEFNAEHD
-265 KQHTLLEQHLYLELD
+265 KQYTLLEQHLYLELED
-280 EDEFPS
+280 DEFPS
-286 PYIVTIEKDSN
+286 PYIVTVENDSG
-297 QVLGIRRNWNED
+297 QVLGIRRNWNEND
-309 DQTREKK
+309 PTREKK

-429 DAVVSDATNYG
+429 DAVVSDASNYG

-479 EYLPDERMMIPIP
+479 EFLPDEQMMIPIP
-492 GMELQITRAD
+492 GRELPVTRSD
-502 FDGRIDIIPVSD
+502 FDGRVDIIPVSD

-532 ISAQSAPGTY
+532 ISAQSTPGTY
-542 DMREVHKSL
+542 DMREVHRSL
-551 LTAAGVRD
+551 LTAAGVRE
-559 PSRFLSSEKEPV
+559 PSRFLSAEKEPQE
-571 PQDPVSDILSA
+571 QDPVSDILAA

-590 FPGQNHQAYIQV
+590 FPGQDHQAYIRV
-602 FSSFLQDPTLG
+602 FTSFLQDPTLG
-613 QNQSLQSMGPLLQVA
+613 QNKILQSIGPILQAA
-628 ITDHMMMQYQETM
+628 IRDHMMMQYQETM
-641 GGLINEAGA
+641 SGLMNEAGVA
-650 QQGSPDMMT
+650 QNPDVMP

-691 RNIELKEKGMAQEN
+691 RSLELKEKSLDQDN
-705 AKDMADLSLKKQ
+705 AREMADLSLKKQ

-732 DIGVNTIRNKEAD
+732 DIGVNTIRNKEAE

-766 NLKNTSSG
+766 NLSQET
-774 TSPGYKGGGATEIKG
+774 KGFADGGAAEIKG
-789 YEPGGMVSFDD
+789 YKPGGTVTFDD
-800 VISLVNSYENG
+800 VIALINSYDPERL
-811 GTPTQPEAEDFPPL
+811 GTGSDIYPDEARAMAEAAAYRNNMSMYEDIQNTKKSQFSETPDINVSGLKVPEVEPLSPTDASMFKAMQSLPE
-825 PAVKPLTSEDKEI
+825 VKPLSPTDASM
-838 FEAMK
+838 FEAMQS
-843 RLPVDRPLPPEDKEI
+843 
-858 FEAEEELPEVELTN
+858 LPEVKPTAPQSTTSEEVEEPTT
-872 DPDINSILTAEFRR
+872 SQILGGR
-886 RYPGNTP
+886 PQH
-893 VPELPSVT
+893 
-901 ESGSPLY
+901 LY
-908 APNIGLTPREFALN
+908 THPITTFMEGLGGREGDYDHW
-922 MFTDKIGKREDVVP
+922 DKIANE
-936 HIDLKGIFTLGW
+936 FTLAY
-948 GVVPDKGSVTI
+948 GVVPEIDSVTI
-959 ELNENGTINTEKSDW
+959 VLDAKGNIDEEKTDISGAR
-974 KNATKNGLKL
+974 K
-984 SDFAGYA
+984 
-991 TRENPNG
+991 G
-998 DQQAFATAV
+998 DIDDPDALYLADYNNDKKAFAEAV
-1007 ARDFYNKG
+1007 ALQFYNEVKDQEYNG
-1015 SKVFNNKHGDGAFET
+1015 KPLKAYNE
-1030 YSPEARSAML
+1030 EAQAAVI
-1040 DLMYNAGKGAMKW
+1040 DTIYNFREASGW
-1053 DDVKTFMDASE
+1053 DDVSLFLDESDNI
-1064 KVGTEDYGPEVQR
+1064 GTEDYNR
-1077 DLINLA
+1077 DNLL
-1083 QTENF
+1083 QFTRNF
-1088 LVTKSDG
+1088 RAGGKFLPG
-1095 TLTYPRGILKRRLL
+1095 MLKRRLL
-1109 AYNMVAPENDQAA
+1109 AYNMVAPLEDRAV
-1122 KIETTA
+1122 KIEISE
-1128 RIETTAGTDGTD
+1128 RLGEDG
-1140 EVKKRTGT
+1140 ERTGT
-1148 LYNIYRADG
+1148 FYDIYNANGDIMQRWEKDYEVPPKDLG
-1157 TLLKTW
+1157 TLL
-1163 ESNDT
+1163 
-1168 TETLS
+1168 
-1173 ADLRSNNTPYG
+1173 
-1184 DVIVE
+1184 VE